1 MHENFAPNVHPEE
14 VAKFAAKAAQWWDP
28 SGELRTLHQVNPLR
42 IQFIREF
49 CAVQGQRIVD
59 VGCGGGILSE
69 ALAREG
75 AQVLGI
81 DLAEELVEVA
91 KLHALEQGVEG
102 VRYEHIGVAALAE
115 REPESFDAAT
125 CMEMLEHVPRPA
137 AVIKALAR
145 LVKPGGKVFVS
156 TLNRNLKSY
165 LFAVLGAE
173 YILGLIPKGTHQYE
187 KFIRP
192 SELTAWAR
200 AVQLKPLAIRGIE
213 YRPLSGKFRLG
224 ADVSVNYLIAFAK
237 EA

>member
-1 MHENFAPNVHPEE
+1 MGKNFSNVHPEE
-14 VAKFAAKAAQWWDP
+14 IAKFAAKAERWWDP

-49 CAVQGQRIVD
+49 CPILGQRIVD

-81 DLAEELVEVA
+81 DLAEELLEVA

-102 VRYEHIGVAALAE
+102 VRYENIGVEALAE
-115 REPESFDAAT
+115 REPENFDAAT
-125 CMEMLEHVPRPA
+125 CMELLEHVPRPA

-145 LVKPGGKVFVS
+145 LIRPGGKVFLS

-165 LFAVLGAE
+165 LFAILGAE
-173 YILGLIPKGTHQYE
+173 YILDLIPKGTHQYE

-192 SELTAWAR
+192 SELAAWAR

-213 YRPLSGKFRLG
+213 YQPLRGKFCLG
-224 ADVSVNYLIAFAK
+224 ADISVNYLIAFEK